1 MTFQTKLWHKPFLIM
16 INKVDG
22 FNRDYAGT
30 KYLVLIGLENYDA
43 SYDMIRYLIGLK
55 SSIAY
60 VFSQNQI

>member
-1 MTFQTKLWHKPFLIM
+1 M

-30 KYLVLIGLENYDA
+30 KYLVLIGFENYDA

-60 VFSQNQI
+60 VFSHNQI